1 LPRYRFSSMFSPE
14 DEALPILSSR
24 LFEKNY
30 LLHIGHI
37 ANKTQLIR
45 NLKMDFQHP
54 KHKADGHLIV
64 PLITEESSP
73 QKKTTHEKSISVL
86 YFTDP
91 ICSTCWIIQPQ
102 LRKLQL
108 EYNEHVNIE
117 YKMSGLLP
125 SWENYNRFGIKT
137 PSDVANHWEEV
148 CHYYEMPINKNIWL
162 EDPLP
167 SSYPP
172 SIAFKAAQLQDTGKG
187 VLFLRRIREM
197 VFLEKKNII
206 KKEFL
211 HRAAFDVG
219 LDAERLL
226 LDLEDR
232 AKEKFK
238 EDLILSG
245 QLNIQVLPT
254 LIFSNHKGMELALN
268 GFQPYE
274 SFVDIIHQLNPDIKK
289 FEYPKSAQYSFE
301 QFQTMTSK
309 EFSFFIDKNENEST
323 EILND
328 LFDKNLITKF
338 ESTSGNIWINNF
350 NQIKS

>member
-1 LPRYRFSSMFSPE
+1 MTKQ
-14 DEALPILSSR
+14 I
-24 LFEKNY
+24 
-30 LLHIGHI
+30 
-37 ANKTQLIR
+37 IR
-45 NLKMDFQHP
+45 R
-54 KHKADGHLIV
+54 G
-64 PLITEESSP
+64 
-73 QKKTTHEKSISVL
+73 KTTHQKSISVL

-117 YKMSGLLP
+117 YKMGGLLP
-125 SWENYNRFGIKT
+125 SWENYNRFGITT
-137 PSDVANHWEEV
+137 PSDVAAHWEEV
-148 CHYYEMPINKNIWL
+148 CSYYEMPINKHIWL

-172 SIAFKAAQLQDTGKG
+172 SIAFKAAQLQDTGKAI
-187 VLFLRRIREM
+187 LFLRRIREM

-211 HRAAFDVG
+211 HIAAFDVG
-219 LDAERLL
+219 LDPARLL
-226 LDLEDR
+226 LDIEGK
-232 AKEKFK
+232 AQENFK
-238 EDLILSG
+238 EDLILSDK
-245 QLNIQVLPT
+245 LKIQVLPT
-254 LIFSNHKGMELALN
+254 LIFANNKDVEIVLN

-274 SFVDIIHQLNPDIKK
+274 SFVDAIKQLNPDATKS
-289 FEYPKSAQYSFE
+289 EYPKSAQYLFE

-309 EFSFFIDKNENEST
+309 EFSFLIDGNENKSS

-338 ESTSGNIWINNF
+338 ESTYGDMWINNF
-350 NQIKS
+350 NQIES

>member
-1 LPRYRFSSMFSPE
+1 MFSPE
-14 DEALPILSSR
+14 NAAFPILTSR
-24 LFEKNY
+24 LFEQNN
-30 LLHIGHI
+30 LLHTEYI
-37 ANKTQLIR
+37 ANKTQLTR

-54 KHKADGHLIV
+54 KHKADDDLIV
-64 PLITEESSP
+64 PLITEQSSP
-73 QKKTTHEKSISVL
+73 QTKTTHEKSISVL

-91 ICSTCWIIQPQ
+91 ICSTCWINQPQ

-108 EYNEHVNIE
+108 EYNEHINIE
-117 YKMSGLLP
+117 YKMGGLLP
-125 SWENYNRFGIKT
+125 SWENYNRSGIKT
-137 PSDVANHWEEV
+137 PSDVAAHWEEV
-148 CHYYEMPINKNIWL
+148 CYSYKMPINKNIWL

-172 SIAFKAAQLQDTGKG
+172 SIAFKAAQLQDTDKA

-211 HRAAFDVG
+211 HRAACDVG
-219 LDAERLL
+219 LDAARLL
-226 LDLEDR
+226 RDLEDR
-232 AKEKFK
+232 AQEKFK
-238 EDLILSG
+238 EDLILSD
-245 QLNIQVLPT
+245 QKNIEVLPT
-254 LIFSNHKGMELALN
+254 LIFSNDKGKELALN

-274 SFVDIIHQLNPDIKK
+274 NFVDAMHQLKPDITKS
-289 FEYPKSAQYSFE
+289 EYPKSAKYLFE

-309 EFSFFIDKNENEST
+309 EFSFLIDENENKSR

-338 ESTSGNIWINNF
+338 ESTYGDMWINNF
-350 NQIKS
+350 NHIES

>member
-1 LPRYRFSSMFSPE
+1 MISTEDVKLSLVPSSAFN
-14 DEALPILSSR
+14 
-24 LFEKNY
+24 KCN
-30 LLHIGHI
+30 LLRAEHITNQIH
-37 ANKTQLIR
+37 LER
-45 NLKMDFQHP
+45 NLKNEFLYPTQ
-54 KHKADGHLIV
+54 KADDTLIMPV
-64 PLITEESSP
+64 MEKQISGR
-73 QKKTTHEKSISVL
+73 KKTTHEKSISVL

-108 EYNEHVNIE
+108 EYNEHLNID
-117 YKMSGLLP
+117 YKMGGLLP
-125 SWENYNRFGIKT
+125 SWKNYNRFGIKK
-137 PSDVANHWEEV
+137 PSDVAAHWEEV
-148 CHYYEMPINKNIWL
+148 CSYYEMPINKHIWL

-172 SIAFKAAQLQDTGKG
+172 SIAFKAAQLQDTDKA

-219 LDAERLL
+219 LDPARLL
-226 LDLEDR
+226 RDLEDR

-238 EDLILSG
+238 EDLILSD

-254 LIFSNHKGMELALN
+254 LIFSNHKGIQLALN

-274 SFVDIIHQLNPDIKK
+274 SFVNAIKQLNPDATKSEYQK
-289 FEYPKSAQYSFE
+289 SPKYLFEE
-301 QFQTMTSK
+301 FQTMTSK
-309 EFSFFIDKNENEST
+309 EFSF
-323 EILND
+323 
-328 LFDKNLITKF
+328 
-338 ESTSGNIWINNF
+338 
-350 NQIKS
+350 